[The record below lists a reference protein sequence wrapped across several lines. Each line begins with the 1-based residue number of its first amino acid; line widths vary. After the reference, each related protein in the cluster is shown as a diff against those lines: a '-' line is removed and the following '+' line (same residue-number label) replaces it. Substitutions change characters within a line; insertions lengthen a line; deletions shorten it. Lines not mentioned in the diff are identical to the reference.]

1 MMTSEHGSTAG
12 RMNTRMRAFRRAAAL
27 LCVFALA
34 AAGCAGM
41 HPDARKMLQEPMN
54 CGNPQGDIQ
63 ILEDSRPGAFT
74 RVTQGLQA
82 VAPPMIVL
90 SLLRDIVGIPFRSI
104 YLDHWRVAFG
114 TYDHAIDHR
123 VSELKACGG

>member
-1 MMTSEHGSTAG
+1 MNRG
-12 RMNTRMRAFRRAAAL
+12 RNRLRSGTTVL
-27 LCVFALA
+27 LVFGLLA
-34 AAGCAGM
+34 TGCAGM
-41 HPDARKMLQEPMN
+41 NPDARKMLQEPAS
-54 CGNPQGDIQ
+54 CEHPQADIQ
-63 ILEDSRPGAFT
+63 LLEDHRPGAFK

-90 SLLRDIVGIPFRSI
+90 SLLRDIIGLPYRSI

-123 VSELKACGG
+123 VIELRACGG